1 MEPKQVS
8 KLTNSVVAL
17 NVTLH
22 TLIHTL
28 ESVHEELTWM
38 NNHGP
43 TYGIAETVDEQR
55 DEAMAPF

>member
-1 MEPKQVS
+1 MEPKQMS
-8 KLTNSVVAL
+8 KLANSVVAL

-28 ESVHEELTWM
+28 EQVHEELAWM

-43 TYGIAETVDEQR
+43 TYGIAEPADEQR
-55 DEAMAPF
+55 DEVMAPF